1 MQQDASCVMLRS
13 SVLRGPS
20 AKGLASSAC
29 WAAMKDFPEEKDAS
43 AEGAIDDAREP
54 FLRVTN
60 TCKSSLK
67 LESFSFHSILLFTV

>member
-1 MQQDASCVMLRS
+1 MPSCVMLRS
-13 SVLRGPS
+13 SLFRGPS

-29 WAAMKDFPEEKDAS
+29 WAAIKDFSEEKDAS
-43 AEGAIDDAREP
+43 AEGAIEDAREP

-67 LESFSFHSILLFTV
+67 LESVSLHFIV

>member
-1 MQQDASCVMLRS
+1 MLRS
-13 SVLRGPS
+13 SLVRGPS

-43 AEGAIDDAREP
+43 AEGAMDDAREP

-60 TCKSSLK
+60 TCKSLLK
-67 LESFSFHSILLFTV
+67 LESIRIVTLIPTTIIIKTCT